1 MCERVLHL
9 IFSEERCYMYM
20 HREKNL
26 VIQYIMFKFKPTLN
40 KRPTGHIAY
49 LSNNTH
55 DKFSFMES

>member
-26 VIQYIMFKFKPTLN
+26 VIQSINLKFKPTLN

-49 LSNNTH
+49 LINNMYA
-55 DKFSFMES
+55 KISLM

>member
-1 MCERVLHL
+1 MCERVSHL
-9 IFSEERCYMYM
+9 IFGEERCYMYM

-26 VIQYIMFKFKPTLN
+26 VIQYIKFKFKATLS

-49 LSNNTH
+49 LSYNTH